1 MIFLVAASLC
11 DRPRAV
17 RGALSRG
24 GDTEVGMLAA
34 LRRGRGGSEGPW
46 AAASVGGLPQRR
58 VGRGLACPGGWTLE
72 GMAALFPRA
81 SGWDLTGHGARSRLC
96 SDHLSLQMECSC
108 HSFFSLHFFNPF
120 LHRGVFCDPGLTRPW
135 LRGSEQLVGGRRH
148 PSGHHKRD
156 EGALP
161 WPQHQLQLC
170 GC

>member
-46 AAASVGGLPQRR
+46 AAASVGGLPQQR

-96 SDHLSLQMECSC
+96 SDHLSLQMGMFLPLIFLS
-108 HSFFSLHFFNPF
+108 SL
-120 LHRGVFCDPGLTRPW
+120 L
-135 LRGSEQLVGGRRH
+135 
-148 PSGHHKRD
+148 
-156 EGALP
+156 
-161 WPQHQLQLC
+161 
-170 GC
+170 